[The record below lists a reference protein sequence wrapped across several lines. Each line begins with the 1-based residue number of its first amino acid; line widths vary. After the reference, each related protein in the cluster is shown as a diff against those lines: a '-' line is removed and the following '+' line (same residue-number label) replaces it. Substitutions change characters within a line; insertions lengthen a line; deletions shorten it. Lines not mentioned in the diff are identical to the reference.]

1 MLRILEMVL
10 VKPAHALRNI
20 FSRQIHLWNL
30 IWKRGFLYCITS
42 INFD

>member
-10 VKPAHALRNI
+10 VNPAHALRNI
-20 FSRQIHLWNL
+20 FSRQIYLWDL
-30 IWKRGFLYCITS
+30 IWKYGLLCCITS